1 MKIQTIETKM
11 SKAAVEKLVAD
22 ETVSKSSKMK
32 QLFAAGYSVKE
43 IASLMNV
50 RYNFVYNVVSNEVRM
65 KDITVEK
72 TEKSDKKKNI
82 IDLHIAGKNNTEIS
96 KELKT
101 NYQYVYKVV
110 KEYKDSQVT
119 NKEEGA
125 V

>member
-1 MKIQTIETKM
+1 MKIQNIENKM
-11 SKAAVEKLVAD
+11 SKVAVDKLVAD
-22 ETVSKSSKMK
+22 EGVSKSAKMK
-32 QLFAAGYSVKE
+32 QLFAAGYSVKD
-43 IASLMNV
+43 IASIMNV

-65 KDITVEK
+65 KDITIEK
-72 TEKSDKKKNI
+72 TEKSDKKKHI

-119 NKEEGA
+119 SSEEGA